1 MSFYRLNEQENLRAS
16 PANLI
21 RKGGKSH
28 ARASDWNVVFI
39 FIIVVDGEAIVEKKN
54 DTNFREI

>member
-1 MSFYRLNEQENLRAS
+1 MSFYRLNEQENLKS
-16 PANLI
+16 KLCKFNK
-21 RKGGKSH
+21 KGGKSH

-39 FIIVVDGEAIVEKKN
+39 FIIVVDGEAIVEKKY